1 MIQSGRRRFADSG
14 INIGEPLGLH
24 RPSADGARLENPPG
38 LCQLP
43 ADPGGEHLQLLV
55 STVESQII
63 PRLVIAHRS
72 SNAGGVHPAQTSER
86 RERPGEVQDCID
98 LLLDSGAGPIM
109 GFAEELLAR
118 GLTLDSVYL
127 DVFAPAARGLGDMWD
142 RDLCS
147 FTDVTIALGRLQQT
161 LRRFAAHFRPEFI
174 EGEPWRRAMFAAVPG
189 EQHTLGLSMI
199 VQYFLR
205 AGWDASMLPSPAAE
219 ELPRL
224 VQQERVTL
232 VGLSMS
238 QAANAPVLKALI
250 ARIRLSSSNPALRV
264 VVGGVAFFE
273 QPGLAEEVGADG
285 TAIDAAQAVN
295 LAQQLVL

>member
-1 MIQSGRRRFADSG
+1 
-14 INIGEPLGLH
+14 
-24 RPSADGARLENPPG
+24 
-38 LCQLP
+38 
-43 ADPGGEHLQLLV
+43 LLV

-72 SNAGGVHPAQTSER
+72 SSAGGAPAGEPGER
-86 RERPGEVQDCID
+86 RERPEEVRACMR

-109 GFAEELLAR
+109 GFAEELLGR
-118 GLTLDSVYL
+118 GLTLDAVYL
-127 DVFAPAARGLGDMWD
+127 DVFAPAARGLGELWE

-161 LRRFAAHFRPEFI
+161 LRRFAAHFRPEFV
-174 EGEPWRRAMFAAVPG
+174 EGEPWRRAMFAPVPG

-205 AGWDASMLPSPAAE
+205 AGWDASMVPPPSAD

-238 QAANAPVLKALI
+238 QASNLPVLKALI
-250 ARIRLSSSNPALRV
+250 ARIRAATSNPALCI
-264 VVGGVAFFE
+264 VVGGVAFSE
-273 QPGLAEEVGADG
+273 QPGLADEVDADG
-285 TAIDAAQAVN
+285 TAIDAAQAVS

>member
-1 MIQSGRRRFADSG
+1 MIQSERRLADSG
-14 INIGEPLGLH
+14 ISIGEPLGLH
-24 RPSADGARLENPPG
+24 RPSTDGPRPDGSPG
-38 LCQLP
+38 SCHLP
-43 ADPGGEHLQLLV
+43 ADPGSEHLQLLV

-72 SNAGGVHPAQTSER
+72 SNAGGMASAEPGER
-86 RERPGEVQDCID
+86 RERPEEVRACIR

-109 GFAEELLAR
+109 GFAEALLVR
-118 GLTLDSVYL
+118 GLTLDAVYL
-127 DVFAPAARGLGDMWD
+127 DVFAPAARGLGDLWE
-142 RDLCS
+142 RDQCS

-161 LRRFAAHFRPEFI
+161 LRRFAAHFRPEFV

-205 AGWDASMLPSPAAE
+205 AGWDASMVPSPAAD

-238 QAANAPVLKALI
+238 QAGNVPVLKALI
-250 ARIRLSSSNPALRV
+250 ARIRASTSNPALRI
-264 VVGGVAFFE
+264 VVGGVAFSE
-273 QPGLAEEVGADG
+273 QPALADEVGADG